1 MSSFRSLTADRKP
14 LDEFERR
21 ASLFAAT
28 QRGATSTG
36 ITLDLF
42 EWRENA
48 AQGVDKCNL
57 KSVQELESKSEGAV
71 RVM

>member
-1 MSSFRSLTADRKP
+1 MSSFRSLSADRKP

-28 QRGATSTG
+28 PPGATSTG

-42 EWRENA
+42 EWRENG
-48 AQGVDKCNL
+48 AQGVEKCDL

>member
-1 MSSFRSLTADRKP
+1 MSSFRGLTADRKP

-28 QRGATSTG
+28 QRGRTSTG
-36 ITLDLF
+36 ITLYLF

-48 AQGVDKCNL
+48 AQGVDKCDL
-57 KSVQELESKSEGAV
+57 KSVQELESESEGAV